1 MKRLNRFVS
10 ESLLDDENELIN
22 SGDLEEISYTGI
34 KYIDKKVD
42 EMNSKM
48 KAPIIYDRVEKL
60 IEITSSFKN
69 EFKKNEITNLLPSN
83 FIKGVDLIA
92 DTVLR
97 FKENPLDIANEMDTF
112 RSAINF
118 IKKIQESSLNSIK
131 EFAKSQ
137 VFLNSTYLG
146 KTSKIKFGEYNTML
160 SWEFYEGYEDMDLTE
175 LEKDLKKLKLSKGK
189 SKMEVRLVNTSDSK
203 IIDVIF
209 YK

>member
-1 MKRLNRFVS
+1 MKRLNNFVS
-10 ESLLDDENELIN
+10 ESLLDDEDDLIN
-22 SGDLEEISYTGI
+22 SGNLTEISYTGI

-48 KAPIIYDRVEKL
+48 KAPLIYDKVEKM
-60 IEITSSFKN
+60 IESASLFLK
-69 EFKKNEITNLLPSN
+69 EFKKNEISHLIPSN

-97 FKENPLDIANEMDTF
+97 FKENPLDIANEIDTF

-118 IKKIQESSLNSIK
+118 IKKIQDSSIKSIK

-146 KTSKIKFGEYNTML
+146 KTSKIKYGEFNTLL
-160 SWEFYEGYEDMDLTE
+160 SWEFYEGYEDMDLDG
-175 LEKDLKKLKLSKGK
+175 LENDLKKLKVSKGR
-189 SKMEVRLVNTSDSK
+189 SKMDIRLVSTSDSK